1 MKRSPLRRVSLQ
13 TKTSTKVAR
22 KARRKRRATKAKLD
36 QMARAYVMERDKY
49 ACQLKGLGTIPD
61 PAAPMPKPDSDDRR
75 RRIVLPCSSTL
86 QWMHVKSR
94 RYLSTRWLPA
104 NSIAGCAAHH
114 RWAHD
119 NPDEFIGWWSTTYPD
134 RAVEVKHVFNNHQG
148 WAPTTLEIEEML
160 R

>member
-49 ACQLKGLGTIPD
+49 ACQLKGLGGLTCTPQI
-61 PAAPMPKPDSDDRR
+61 
-75 RRIVLPCSSTL
+75 
-86 QWMHVKSR
+86 QWCHIRSR

-104 NSIAGCAAHH
+104 NAIAACAAHH
-114 RWAHD
+114 RWSHD
-119 NPDEFIGWWSTTYPD
+119 NPIDFAEFWTAAYPD
-134 RAVEVKHVFNNHQG
+134 RMEQVRIAFSQAD
-148 WAPTTLEIEEML
+148 APTTLEVEEML
-160 R
+160 KSP